1 MANAFEQ
8 VFGYNPL
15 DEWNNLSDW
24 QKKGSRGANLSP
36 LVDAQIGYMG
46 QQETNKANAQL
57 AQQQNDFNLMMW
69 NKQNE
74 YNSPAATMQRLVE
87 AGINPRAYQQIGQF
101 ANASQPHKAER
112 PEYDSPLGKLAKFSE
127 QAQIE
132 LAYKKLNLDKL
143 RLTTDTINA
152 AADKINAH
160 RSLNEVKRHNLA
172 QEAATI
178 DYNSEVW
185 RHNTAIEAD
194 AKNRTAI
201 ESAKFRS
208 TLEQMGITIKERDG
222 YFVFDVPQWLKT
234 ANQNEKLEYVNEL
247 QQRVKNLKQ
256 DYEYKEGLNAW
267 YEANQILGFI
277 SRILG
282 VVIKP

>member
-15 DEWNNLSDW
+15 AEWQGMSNWHKRGSQGGNL
-24 QKKGSRGANLSP
+24 AP
-36 LVDAQIGYMG
+36 LIDAQIGYMS
-46 QQETNKANAQL
+46 QQDTNKANAQL

-112 PEYDSPLGKLAKFSE
+112 PDYDSPLGKLAKFSE
-127 QAQIE
+127 QAQIQ
-132 LAYKKLNLDKL
+132 LAYKKLNLDNI
-143 RLTTDTINA
+143 RLTTDTLNA
-152 AADKINAH
+152 TADKINAH

-178 DYNSEVW
+178 DYNTEVW
-185 RHNTAIEAD
+185 RHNKAVED
-194 AKNRTAI
+194 NDKNRTAL

-208 TLEQMGITIKERDG
+208 AMEQMGISIKQRDG
-222 YFVFDVPQWLKT
+222 YFVIDVPQWLKD

-247 QQRVKNLKQ
+247 KQRVGNLKQ
-256 DYEYKEGLNAW
+256 DFEYKKSLNEW

-282 VVIKP
+282 IAIKL